1 MFTGHYSV
9 SFAGRAAEKRIPL
22 WLLFIDVLR
31 SIFVLLGIEKAQRNI
46 SLASLRLTMN

>member
-22 WLLFIDVLR
+22 WLLFIAVQFIDVLW
-31 SIFVLLGIEKAQRNI
+31 SIFVLLGI
-46 SLASLRLTMN
+46 